1 MHNARYAAPA
11 ALLVSTLLS
20 FMLLTSLLVASAAE
34 AARRPAWVKLGST
47 SVSDRVDRDTI
58 AVTARRGNFEA
69 LQIRVS
75 ERDVQFREVAI
86 RFANGDLQNV
96 ELRNVIRA
104 GGQSR
109 IIDIEGRDRV
119 IRAIELVYD
128 AQALGGKSARVEVWG
143 RH

>member
-1 MHNARYAAPA
+1 MFTRRSAAVAATLTLALFVATAVAAAP
-11 ALLVSTLLS
+11 
-20 FMLLTSLLVASAAE
+20 
-34 AARRPAWVKLGST
+34 RPRWVRLGST

-58 AVTARRGNFEA
+58 AVTARRGNFKA
-69 LQIRVS
+69 LQIRVF

-96 ELRNVIRA
+96 ALRDVIRA

-109 IIDIEGRDRV
+109 IVDIEGQDRV

-128 AQALGGKSARVEVWG
+128 AQALGGRQARVEVWG